1 MVSWTELRRTKMLPG
16 GSAHLATATCRETS
30 SWCRVTSNPPLP
42 CCSPCSC
49 SAGLAWPAPG
59 AYYCWFPAN
68 FYLWWSLSLSCLG
81 INESSPPPALP
92 PQLPGFPLS
101 LNVFLGLGSH
111 LLTSDSGF
119 KFLTNLQTLFYFYIN
134 ASCSS
139 QSWYKNKINK

>member
-1 MVSWTELRRTKMLPG
+1 MDLPIWPQLPAEKHPPGVELHPT
-16 GSAHLATATCRETS
+16 
-30 SWCRVTSNPPLP
+30 LP
-42 CCSPCSC
+42 CPVVLP
-49 SAGLAWPAPG
+49 AAAVLAWPGLHQGRIIVGFQPISISDEVSVS
-59 AYYCWFPAN
+59 PASASMKVH
-68 FYLWWSLSLSCLG
+68 L
-81 INESSPPPALP
+81 